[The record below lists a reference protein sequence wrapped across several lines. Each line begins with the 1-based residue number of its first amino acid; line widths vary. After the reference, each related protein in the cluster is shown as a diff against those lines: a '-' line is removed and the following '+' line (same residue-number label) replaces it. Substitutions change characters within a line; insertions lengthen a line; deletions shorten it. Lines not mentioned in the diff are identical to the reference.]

1 MTMSAPLP
9 RTLVHLSLIAGALL
23 LTACGEEEQAQQPA
37 APPPPAVTVA
47 TVAKQDVTP
56 SVTFNGRV
64 EAVDQVE
71 LRARVEGFVEQRL
84 FEEGADV
91 KAGDLL
97 IVLEKAAV
105 EAEIGQ
111 IRGQITA
118 AEGTLQLAQIEVDRR
133 TTLVQR
139 QDVAHVQLQ
148 QARPAR
154 PREGKRWWT

>member
-71 LRARVEGFVEQRL
+71 LRARVEGFVEQPL
-84 FEEGADV
+84 FEAGAAA
-91 KAGDLL
+91 KAAGLL
-97 IVLEKAAV
+97 IVAEAAAV
-105 EAEIGQ
+105 GAAVGPH
-111 IRGQITA
+111 RGQHT
-118 AEGTLQLAQIEVDRR
+118 
-133 TTLVQR
+133 
-139 QDVAHVQLQ
+139 
-148 QARPAR
+148 PAR
-154 PREGKRWWT
+154 G

>member
-64 EAVDQVE
+64 AAVDQVE
-71 LRARVEGFVEQRL
+71 LRARVEGFVEQSL
-84 FEEGADV
+84 FEAGADV
-91 KAGDLL
+91 KAGALL
-97 IVLEKAAV
+97 NVLEKDAV
-105 EAEIGQ
+105 EAEHGQ
-111 IRGQITA
+111 RRG
-118 AEGTLQLAQIEVDRR
+118 EGAGATGT
-133 TTLVQR
+133 TTLGQ
-139 QDVAHVQLQ
+139 
-148 QARPAR
+148 
-154 PREGKRWWT
+154 

>member
-64 EAVDQVE
+64 EEVDQVE

-84 FEEGADV
+84 FEEGG
-91 KAGDLL
+91 AGHAGGRDR
-97 IVLEKAAV
+97 K
-105 EAEIGQ
+105 G
-111 IRGQITA
+111 RG
-118 AEGTLQLAQIEVDRR
+118 EGTGGAGRVEL
-133 TTLVQR
+133 
-139 QDVAHVQLQ
+139 
-148 QARPAR
+148 
-154 PREGKRWWT
+154 GGG

>member
-118 AEGTLQLAQIEVDRR
+118 AEGTLPLAQIEVDRARKRVVWGKSGSVRVDLGGRR
-133 TTLVQR
+133 T
-139 QDVAHVQLQ
+139 
-148 QARPAR
+148 
-154 PREGKRWWT
+154 